1 MAQVT
6 VTIAGRVYRMA
17 CADGE
22 EPHLEDLARS
32 VDAKIA
38 ELHTSFG
45 EIGDQRIIVMAALTF
60 ADELGE
66 AKRRIAE
73 MEVDLVN
80 ARQESS
86 GYHSQNEVWSQEV
99 ADAIGSAASRIEGAA
114 QLLSGPKTTM

>member
-6 VTIAGRVYRMA
+6 VTIADRVYRMA

-22 EPHLEDLARS
+22 QPHLESLARM

-38 ELHTSFG
+38 SLRGSFG

-60 ADELGE
+60 ADELSE

-73 MEVDLVN
+73 LEIDVIN
-80 ARQESS
+80 AQGQTDQVRSVSDGTEQATIAALASLALRVEAIA
-86 GYHSQNEVWSQEV
+86 QNLN
-99 ADAIGSAASRIEGAA
+99 GGRN
-114 QLLSGPKTTM
+114 